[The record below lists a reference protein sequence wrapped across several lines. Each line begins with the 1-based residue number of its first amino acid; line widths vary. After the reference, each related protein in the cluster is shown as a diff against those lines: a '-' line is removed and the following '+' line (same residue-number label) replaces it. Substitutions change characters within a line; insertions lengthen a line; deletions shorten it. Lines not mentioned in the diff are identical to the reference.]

1 MAHKDAVNY
10 SAKHA
15 DSRLNK
21 EIAQAVESKTVGG
34 EITCAEASHIAGE
47 LHVPMGDVGVAID
60 LLEIRITKC
69 QLGLFGYGDKKTRI
83 EPAKTVS
90 SELEK
95 AVRDVLMNGRLPC
108 AASWEIAEKYGM
120 PKMTVS
126 SACEALKIKV
136 KPCQLGAF

>member
-1 MAHKDAVNY
+1 MAHKDAGNY
-10 SAKHA
+10 SAKHS
-15 DSRLNK
+15 DSKLNK
-21 EIAQAVESKTVGG
+21 EISQAVESKTVGG
-34 EITCAEASHIAGE
+34 EIACAEASRIAGE

-69 QLGLFGYGDKKTRI
+69 QIGLFGYGDKKTVI

-90 SELEK
+90 PELEK
-95 AVRDVLMNGRLPC
+95 AIRDALVNGRLPC
-108 AASWEIAEKYGM
+108 AASWEIAERYGM